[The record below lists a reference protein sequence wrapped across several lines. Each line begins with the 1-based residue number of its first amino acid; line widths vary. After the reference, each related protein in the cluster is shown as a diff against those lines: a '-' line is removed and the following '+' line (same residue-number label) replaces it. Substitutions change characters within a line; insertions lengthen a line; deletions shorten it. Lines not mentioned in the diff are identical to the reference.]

1 MKEMKE
7 RRFEIFPNSKGELIS
22 AIINTQI
29 RLIELENKLGNV
41 NVVTDEDYIS
51 KLRERLEN
59 LNETSLRKYYSMLK
73 KIVIKKEEEYS
84 NKLKNEQD
92 ELLQQL
98 VNDYLG
104 ENIII
109 PNDVVITP
117 IVHPDILPIVQ
128 PVIQPIV
135 HPGFHPVQHPQFP
148 WDEPY
153 IQIKR

>member
-1 MKEMKE
+1 MKKMKE

-73 KIVIKKEEEYS
+73 KIVVKKEEEYS

-98 VNDYLG
+98 INDYLG
-104 ENIII
+104 ANITI
-109 PNDVVITP
+109 PNDVVST
-117 IVHPDILPIVQ
+117 PIVQ
-128 PVIQPIV
+128 PLIQPIV

>member
-41 NVVTDEDYIS
+41 NLVTDEDYIS

-84 NKLKNEQD
+84 NKLKIEQD

-104 ENIII
+104 ENITI
-109 PNDVVITP
+109 PNDVVFT
-117 IVHPDILPIVQ
+117 PIVQ

-135 HPGFHPVQHPQFP
+135 QPGFHPVQHPQFP

>member
-84 NKLKNEQD
+84 NKLKNEQE

-104 ENIII
+104 ENITI

-117 IVHPDILPIVQ
+117 IVHPDIQPIVQ